1 LEAPQVPI
9 GNIEK
14 IPHIISQEKDF
25 FPHDGASIEDISV
38 CLLKISRKEEQ
49 NNCSKN
55 PAVSYLKYFI
65 PTVEG
70 RLEERPSSWKPHRF
84 PAA

>member
-1 LEAPQVPI
+1 M
-9 GNIEK
+9 
-14 IPHIISQEKDF
+14 HIISHKKISS
-25 FPHDGASIEDISV
+25 HTTGASIEDISV

-49 NNCSKN
+49 NNCFKN
-55 PAVSYLKYFI
+55 PAVSYLTYFF